1 MSAIL
6 FPTAEAAL
14 AYFQSPATATT
25 STSSA
30 ADPTP
35 PAAEGAGAQA
45 PAPAATVTAP
55 DAPKPGALA
64 RLFAGGQLAEVQT
77 QLANALTEANALR
90 AELSAAQATNATL
103 LEAVN
108 LAAGR
113 LASQP
118 QQIAAQV
125 ADISASLGLPASA
138 LPSAEP
144 LAAEQKPVKE
154 SLLAQYE
161 AISDPAARRAF
172 FKANKAGILAAQ
184 AMATAPAAE

>member
-25 STSSA
+25 TTSSA

-90 AELSAAQATNATL
+90 AELAAAQATNATL

-118 QQIAAQV
+118 HQIAAQV
-125 ADISASLGLPASA
+125 ADISASLGLPAAA

-144 LAAEQKPVKE
+144 LAAERTPVKE

-161 AISDPAARRAF
+161 AIKDPAARSAF
-172 FKANKAGILAAQ
+172 FKANKTPILAEQ
-184 AMATAPAAE
+184 ASAPTSAAE